1 MPFVKLSYAWFAV
14 VAPILFA
21 AAPSVRTLAKGAFTP
36 IAEARQE
43 VIYDQPSWEKFWQ
56 KHAVNAKGVAQ
67 PPAVDFTREMVVAVT
82 MGKQRTGGY
91 SIEITQAEVSGQQ
104 FLVTVK
110 KRVPAPGAMVTQ
122 AFTSPFHFAAVPLS
136 RLKPV
141 FVETPEPPPKKG

>member
-1 MPFVKLSYAWFAV
+1 MFCAWLAAGLLITPMLS
-14 VAPILFA
+14 
-21 AAPSVRTLAKGAFTP
+21 AAPAVRTLAKGAFTP

-43 VIYDQPSWEKFWQ
+43 VFYDQPSWEKFWQ
-56 KHAVNAKGVAQ
+56 KHAVNAKGTAQ

-104 FLVTVK
+104 FQITVK
-110 KRVPAPGAMVTQ
+110 KRAPAPGAMVTQ
-122 AFTSPFHFAAVPLS
+122 AITAPFHFAAVPMS

-141 FVETPEPPPKKG
+141 FVETSEPPPKKG